1 MILTSGLSYRP
12 CWIIQKSQKC
22 LFQWSKQPKMRFLVI
37 FLSLV
42 HWIYLI
48 LHILIELNGL
58 HALASVSVMLGHS
71 KTTKMPFWMIQI
83 AKNKLLGRFL
93 EFRRSDW
100 LEIAYYHRNEQCAG
114 LANIVFDLLNSP
126 DCPFWMIQIAKNE
139 FPGLIELNSVHE

>member
-1 MILTSGLSYRP
+1 MA
-12 CWIIQKSQKC
+12 
-22 LFQWSKQPKMRFLVI
+22 I

-42 HWIYLI
+42 HRIDLI

-83 AKNKLLGRFL
+83 AKKKLFGRFL
-93 EFRRSDW
+93 ELGRSDW

-114 LANIVFDLLNSP
+114 LANTIS
-126 DCPFWMIQIAKNE
+126 C
-139 FPGLIELNSVHE
+139 LIL